1 MERLLGSAWW
11 VHGSGTVDGWDL
23 ANRFIVGTLC
33 QYQKG
38 HVRLLHIPWWWFPN
52 WYYVNQKLLGDGKVS
67 RGHHSCYLVG
77 GRTVDP
83 TSSTPWWQTFAGN
96 NSAWFVVRFG
106 LRHVRRD
113 DLRSSW
119 FLAVNCFLVKRYIGI
134 GMKHYPNVWIK
145 KTYALI
151 SHTKENNFNQ
161 YTKTNLWPYTWNQN
175 KIQNNLFLYSSI
187 WHYFTPFGE
196 NGTKK
201 LPPPKTPSN
210 WAYLHE
216 PSSRKKPEVFKVSW
230 WVRFQ
235 FYHTKDFLQWKKPQ
249 FKPKMFGFQTIL
261 GLNVVEWWKS
271 FCEVSFFNEQVK
283 LDKRW
288 YNRTGKW
295 VVMGFVSA

>member
-201 LPPPKTPSN
+201 LPPQKRLQTEPISTNRQAERNLKCSRFHGGWGFNFIIPKTFFSERN
-210 WAYLHE
+210 LNLNLRC
-216 PSSRKKPEVFKVSW
+216 SGFKQS
-230 WVRFQ
+230 
-235 FYHTKDFLQWKKPQ
+235 
-249 FKPKMFGFQTIL
+249 
-261 GLNVVEWWKS
+261 
-271 FCEVSFFNEQVK
+271 
-283 LDKRW
+283 
-288 YNRTGKW
+288 
-295 VVMGFVSA
+295 